1 MHRVEAGSAMTAMA
15 AGHGATIS
23 TFAPSTSISPS
34 VSSSVLPV
42 SVVSIIRLS
51 VGLLLSSL
59 ALLGLVL
66 TSPAGSR

>member
-1 MHRVEAGSAMTAMA
+1 MQRVEAGSVMTAMV
-15 AGHGATIS
+15 AGHGTTIS
-23 TFAPSTSISPS
+23 TFVPSASVSPS

-42 SVVSIIRLS
+42 SVVSIISLS

-59 ALLGLVL
+59 TLLGLVL

>member
-1 MHRVEAGSAMTAMA
+1 MQRVEAGPAMTAMV
-15 AGHGATIS
+15 AGHGTTIS
-23 TFAPSTSISPS
+23 AFAPSASISPS

-42 SVVSIIRLS
+42 SVVSIISLS